1 MPISRPVD
9 KTSHVYL
16 VDASG
21 FIFRAYH
28 ALPPLTRK
36 SDGLPVGAISGF
48 CNMLWKVLEDLKAG
62 DQPTHF
68 ACIFDA
74 GQITFRNEL
83 YDQYKAQRPD
93 PPEDLIPQFPLVR
106 RAAIAFGQPALEMK
120 GFEADDLIATYSRA
134 AAAKG
139 ARVSIV
145 SADKDLM
152 QLVNDQICL
161 FDTVKE
167 RKICAPE
174 VFEKF
179 GVSPDKVIDVQ
190 ALCGDSVDNVPGV
203 PGIGIKTAALLIQE
217 YGDLEALLAR
227 AGEIKQPKRRESL
240 IAHAADARISKVLV
254 TLRDDVP
261 LEVPL
266 EDLGVSDP
274 DPGPLLAFLEEME
287 FRTLF
292 KRVSETLGGTPTVAP
307 PPANGAAPA
316 LRSSSAGGQALAKAV
331 AAEKPG
337 AKPVATAAANGVPG
351 ECFEPVPPEN
361 PPFNLDGYETVIDA
375 KRLAEWVSEARDQGY
390 VAVDTETDG
399 LNPVSAKLVGVSLA
413 LAPNKAC
420 YIPLGHGAKADLL
433 SGDKPKQIE
442 LAVAMEML
450 KPLLEDPAVLKIGQN
465 IKYDISVF
473 CGHDIRVAPIDDT
486 MLLSFVLSAGA
497 NNHGM
502 DELSEL
508 HLGHT
513 PIPIKELIGS
523 GKSQLTFDQTPID
536 KATRYSAEDADV
548 TLRLW
553 QRLKPRVAREGV
565 STVYE
570 TQDRQLI
577 PVVADMERAGVL
589 VDRERLS
596 QLSGEFAQ
604 RMGAL
609 EAEAQELAGQP
620 FNLGSPKQIGDIL
633 FGKMGLGADIGVK
646 KTKTGAWATG
656 ADTLEDLA
664 AYGHQL
670 PKVLLDWRMLS
681 KLRSTYTETLKD
693 AIDPRTGRVHTSYS
707 LAGAQTGRLAST
719 DPNLQNIPI
728 RTEEGRKIREAF
740 IAAPGH
746 VLVSADYSQIELRL
760 LAHVADIPSLR
771 QAFHDG
777 VDIHAMTASEMFNTP
792 IKGMDPMVRR
802 QAKAINFGIIYG
814 ISGFGLARQLSIP
827 REEAAAYIKKYFQ
840 KFPGIQDYMEEHRAF
855 AREHGYVSTIFG
867 RKVWLP
873 QIKSPNG
880 AERSFGERQAINA
893 PLQGSAADIIK
904 RAMIRMPQA
913 LKAAGLK
920 SKMLLQVHD
929 ELVFEAPEKEAK
941 KLMEI
946 AISTMARAPLPI
958 VQLNVPLVV
967 EAKSAKSWAEAH

>member
-1 MPISRPVD
+1 MPVRRPID
-9 KTSHVYL
+9 ASSHVYL
-16 VDASG
+16 IDASG

-28 ALPPLTRK
+28 ALPQLTRK
-36 SDGLPVGAISGF
+36 SDGLPVGAVSGF

-74 GQITFRNEL
+74 GQQTFRNDL
-83 YDQYKAQRPD
+83 YDAYKAHRPD

-120 GFEADDLIATYSRA
+120 GFEADDLIATYSRQA
-134 AAAKG
+134 AAMG

-152 QLVNDQICL
+152 QLVDDRICML
-161 FDTVKE
+161 DTVKD

-179 GVSPDKVIDVQ
+179 GVTPDKVIDVQ

-217 YGDLEALLAR
+217 YGDLETLLAR

-240 IAHAADARISKVLV
+240 IEHADKARLSKVLV
-254 TLRDDVP
+254 TLKDDVP
-261 LEVPL
+261 VAVPL
-266 EDLGVSDP
+266 EELGVADP
-274 DPGPLLAFLEEME
+274 EPAPLLAFLNEME
-287 FRTLF
+287 FRTLTN
-292 KRVSETLGGTPTVAP
+292 RVAQTLGSEEAAP
-307 PPANGAAPA
+307 P
-316 LRSSSAGGQALAKAV
+316 SSSAGGPALAKAL
-331 AAEKPG
+331 AAERAGG
-337 AKPVATAAANGVPG
+337 ARPTATAAANNVPG
-351 ECFEPVPPEN
+351 ESFESIAPQAA
-361 PPFNLDGYETVIDA
+361 PFDLDAYETVVEPY
-375 KRLAEWVSEARDQGY
+375 RLAVWIEEAKAQGY
-390 VAVDTETDG
+390 VAIDTETDG
-399 LNPVSAKLVGVSLA
+399 LNPVSAKLVGVSMA
-413 LAPNKAC
+413 LAPGKAC
-420 YIPLGHGAKADLL
+420 YIPLGHGAGKTDLL
-433 SGDKPKQIE
+433 SGEKPKQIE
-442 LAVAMEML
+442 TATAMQML
-450 KPLLEDPAVLKIGQN
+450 KPLLEDPSVLKIGQN
-465 IKYDISVF
+465 IKYDISIF
-473 CGHDIRVAPIDDT
+473 CAHDIRVAPIDDT
-486 MLLSFVLSAGA
+486 MLLSFVLEAGQH
-497 NNHGM
+497 NHGM

-508 HLGHT
+508 HLGHK
-513 PIPIKELIGS
+513 PIPIKELIGT
-523 GKSQLTFDQTPID
+523 GKTQITFDQAPLE
-536 KATRYSAEDADV
+536 KATRYAAEDADV

-553 QRLKPRVAREGV
+553 ERLKPRVSREQV
-565 STVYE
+565 ATIYE
-570 TQDRQLI
+570 TQDRPLI

-589 VDRERLS
+589 VDRDKLS
-596 QLSGEFAQ
+596 KLSGEFAQ

-620 FNLGSPKQIGDIL
+620 FNLGSPKQIGEIL
-633 FGKMGLGADIGVK
+633 FDKMGLADVAGAK

-664 AYGHQL
+664 AYGHAL

-681 KLRSTYTETLKD
+681 KLRSTYTETLRD
-693 AIDPRTGRVHTSYS
+693 AIDANTGRVHTSYS

-771 QAFHDG
+771 TAFLEG
-777 VDIHAMTASEMFNTP
+777 IDIHAMTASEMFNVP
-792 IKGMDPMVRR
+792 VKGMDPMIRR
-802 QAKAINFGIIYG
+802 RAKAINFGIIYG

-827 REEAAAYIKKYFQ
+827 REEAGAYIKKYFQ
-840 KFPGIQDYMEEHRAF
+840 KFPGIQDYMEQYRAF
-855 AREHGYVSTIFG
+855 GREHGYVETIFG

-873 QIKSPNG
+873 QIKSPNS

-904 RAMIRMPQA
+904 RAMIRMPMA
-913 LKAAGLK
+913 LNAAGLK
-920 SKMLLQVHD
+920 SRMLLQVHD
-929 ELVFEAPEKEAK
+929 ELVFECPASEAD
-941 KLMEI
+941 KLMKV
-946 AISTMARAPLPI
+946 AVDTMARATLP
-958 VQLNVPLVV
+958 VLELNVPLVV
-967 EAKSAKSWAEAH
+967 EAHAGKTWAEAH

>member
-1 MPISRPVD
+1 MPVKRPID
-9 KTSHVYL
+9 KNSHVYL

-21 FIFRAYH
+21 FIFRAFH

-36 SDGLPVGAISGF
+36 TDGLPVGAVSGF
-48 CNMLWKVLEDLKAG
+48 CNMLWKLLEDLKAG
-62 DQPTHF
+62 EQPTHF

-74 GQITFRNEL
+74 AKETFRNEI
-83 YDQYKAQRPD
+83 YGEYKANRPP

-106 RAAIAFGQPALEMK
+106 EAAIAFGQPALELN
-120 GFEADDLIATYSRA
+120 GFEADDLIATYSRQA
-134 AAAKG
+134 EAKG

-152 QLVNDQICL
+152 QLVTDQICL
-161 FDTVKE
+161 MDTVKD

-179 GVSPDKVIDVQ
+179 GVFPDKVIDVQ

-203 PGIGIKTAALLIQE
+203 PGIGVKTAAQLITE
-217 YGDLEALLAR
+217 YGDLETLLAR
-227 AGEIKQPKRRESL
+227 AGEIKQPKRRETL
-240 IAHAADARISKVLV
+240 LTNADAARISKVLV
-254 TLRDDVP
+254 TLRTDAPVP
-261 LEVPL
+261 VAL
-266 EDLGVSDP
+266 EDIGVCDP
-274 DPGPLLAFLEEME
+274 DPGPLLAFLEKME
-287 FRTLF
+287 FRTLT
-292 KRVSETLGGTPTVAP
+292 KRVTETLGGTPSAP
-307 PPANGAAPA
+307 
-316 LRSSSAGGQALAKAV
+316 SSSAGGPALANAL
-331 AAEKPG
+331 
-337 AKPVATAAANGVPG
+337 AAAKSGGAAPAPKANGGVAGSESSTPL
-351 ECFEPVPPEN
+351 PPEDV
-361 PPFNLDGYETVIDA
+361 PFNLDAYETITEPA
-375 KRLAEWVSEARDQGY
+375 QLAGWIEAGFNQGY
-390 VAVDTETDG
+390 IAVDTETDG
-399 LNPVSAKLVGVSLA
+399 LNPMSAALVGVSLA
-413 LAPNKAC
+413 LAPGRAC
-420 YIPLGHGAKADLL
+420 YIPLGHGAGKTDLL
-433 SGDKPKQIE
+433 SGERPKQIE
-442 LAVAMEML
+442 TATALEML
-450 KPLLEDPAVLKIGQN
+450 KPLLEDRSVLKIGQN
-465 IKYDISVF
+465 IKYDISMF
-473 CGHDIRVAPIDDT
+473 CAHGLDVAPIDDT
-486 MLLSFVLSAGA
+486 MLISFVLSAGA

-508 HLGHT
+508 HLNHK
-513 PIPIKELIGS
+513 PIAFKDVAGS
-523 GKSQLTFDQTPID
+523 GKSQLTFDQVPLD
-536 KATRYSAEDADV
+536 QATRYSAEDADV

-553 QRLKPRVAREGV
+553 QRLKPRLSREGV
-565 STVYE
+565 LSVYE
-570 TQDRQLI
+570 TQDRPLI
-577 PVVADMERAGVL
+577 RVVADMERAGVL
-589 VDRERLS
+589 VDRDRLS

-604 RMGAL
+604 RMAGL
-609 EAEAQELAGQP
+609 EDEAYKLAGQK

-633 FGKMGLGADIGVK
+633 FGQMGLADVAGAK

-664 AYGHQL
+664 AYGHEL

-681 KLRSTYTETLKD
+681 KLRSTYTETLRE
-693 AIDPRTGRVHTSYS
+693 AIDKNTGRVHTSYS

-740 IAAPGH
+740 IAAPGN

-760 LAHVADIPSLR
+760 LAHVAEIPSLR
-771 QAFHDG
+771 NAFQEG
-777 VDIHAMTASEMFNTP
+777 IDIHAMTASEMFNVP
-792 IKGMDPMVRR
+792 VKGMDPMIRR

-855 AREHGYVSTIFG
+855 ARQHGYVSTIFG

-873 QIKSPNG
+873 QIKASNP

-904 RAMIRMPQA
+904 RAMIRMPAA

-941 KLMEI
+941 KLMDV
-946 AISTMARAPLPI
+946 AKDVMGKATLPHLT
-958 VQLNVPLVV
+958 LNVPLVV
-967 EAKSAKSWAEAH
+967 EASQGKSWAEAH

>member
-1 MPISRPVD
+1 MPVRRPID
-9 KTSHVYL
+9 ASSHVYL
-16 VDASG
+16 IDASG

-28 ALPPLTRK
+28 ALPQLTRK
-36 SDGLPVGAISGF
+36 SDGLPVGAVSGF

-74 GQITFRNEL
+74 GQQTFRNDL
-83 YDQYKAQRPD
+83 YDAYKAHRPD

-120 GFEADDLIATYSRA
+120 GFEADDLIATYSRQA
-134 AAAKG
+134 AAMG

-152 QLVNDQICL
+152 QLVDDRICML
-161 FDTVKE
+161 DTVKD

-179 GVSPDKVIDVQ
+179 GVTPDKVIDVQ

-217 YGDLEALLAR
+217 YGDLETLLAR

-240 IAHAADARISKVLV
+240 IEHADKARLSKVLV
-254 TLRDDVP
+254 TLKDDVP
-261 LEVPL
+261 VAVPL
-266 EDLGVSDP
+266 EELGVADP
-274 DPGPLLAFLEEME
+274 EPAPLLAFLNEME
-287 FRTLF
+287 FRTLTN
-292 KRVSETLGGTPTVAP
+292 RVAQTLGSEEAAP
-307 PPANGAAPA
+307 P
-316 LRSSSAGGQALAKAV
+316 SSSAGGPALAKAL
-331 AAEKPG
+331 AAERAG
-337 AKPVATAAANGVPG
+337 AARPTATAAANNVPG
-351 ECFEPVPPEN
+351 ESFESIAPQAA
-361 PPFNLDGYETVIDA
+361 PFDLDAYETVVEPY
-375 KRLAEWVSEARDQGY
+375 RLAVWIEEAKAQGY
-390 VAVDTETDG
+390 VAIDTETDG
-399 LNPVSAKLVGVSLA
+399 LNPVSAKLVGVSMA
-413 LAPNKAC
+413 LAPGKAC
-420 YIPLGHGAKADLL
+420 YIPLGHGAGKTDLL
-433 SGDKPKQIE
+433 SGKKPKQIE
-442 LAVAMEML
+442 TATAMQML
-450 KPLLEDPAVLKIGQN
+450 KPLLEDPSVLKIGQN
-465 IKYDISVF
+465 IKYDISIF
-473 CGHDIRVAPIDDT
+473 CAHDIRVAPIDDT
-486 MLLSFVLSAGA
+486 MLLSFVLEAGQH
-497 NNHGM
+497 NHGM

-508 HLGHT
+508 HLGHK
-513 PIPIKELIGS
+513 PIPIKELIGT
-523 GKSQLTFDQTPID
+523 GKTQITFDQAPLE
-536 KATRYSAEDADV
+536 KATRYAAEDADV

-553 QRLKPRVAREGV
+553 ERLKPRVSREQV
-565 STVYE
+565 ATIYE
-570 TQDRQLI
+570 TQDRPLI

-589 VDRERLS
+589 VDRDKLS
-596 QLSGEFAQ
+596 KLSGEFAQ

-620 FNLGSPKQIGDIL
+620 FNLGSPKQIGEIL
-633 FGKMGLGADIGVK
+633 FDKMGLADVAGAK

-664 AYGHQL
+664 AYGHAL

-681 KLRSTYTETLKD
+681 KLRSTYTETLRD
-693 AIDPRTGRVHTSYS
+693 AIDANTGRVHTSYS

-771 QAFHDG
+771 TAFLEG
-777 VDIHAMTASEMFNTP
+777 IDIHAMTASEMFNVP
-792 IKGMDPMVRR
+792 VKGMDPMIRR
-802 QAKAINFGIIYG
+802 RAKAINFGIIYG

-827 REEAAAYIKKYFQ
+827 REEAGAYIKKYFQ
-840 KFPGIQDYMEEHRAF
+840 KFPGIQDYMEQYRAF
-855 AREHGYVSTIFG
+855 GREHGYVETIFG

-873 QIKSPNG
+873 QIKSPNS

-904 RAMIRMPQA
+904 RAMIRMPMA
-913 LKAAGLK
+913 LNAAGLK

-929 ELVFEAPEKEAK
+929 ELVFECPASEAD
-941 KLMEI
+941 KLMKV
-946 AISTMARAPLPI
+946 AVDTMARATLP
-958 VQLNVPLVV
+958 VLELNVPLVV
-967 EAKSAKSWAEAH
+967 EAHAGKTWAEAH

>member
-1 MPISRPVD
+1 MPVRRPID
-9 KTSHVYL
+9 SSSHLYL

-21 FIFRAYH
+21 FIFRAFH

-36 SDGLPVGAISGF
+36 SDGLPVGAVSGF

-74 GQITFRNEL
+74 GAITFRNEL
-83 YDQYKAQRPD
+83 YDQYKAHRPE

-106 RAAIAFGQPALEMK
+106 EATIAFGQPALEMQ
-120 GFEADDLIATYSRA
+120 GFEADDLIATYSRQ

-152 QLVNDQICL
+152 QLIDDRICML
-161 FDTVKE
+161 DTVKD

-179 GVSPDKVIDVQ
+179 GVTPDKVIDVQ

-217 YGDLEALLAR
+217 YGDLETLLKR

-240 IAHAADARISKVLV
+240 IEHADKARISKVLV
-254 TLRDDVP
+254 TLKDDVP
-261 LEVPL
+261 IATPL
-266 EDLGVSDP
+266 EELGVADINP
-274 DPGPLLAFLEEME
+274 TPLIAFLEKME
-287 FRTLF
+287 FRTLT
-292 KRVSETLGGTPTVAP
+292 KRVAETLGAP
-307 PPANGAAPA
+307 VPESAKAGG
-316 LRSSSAGGQALAKAV
+316 SSAGGQALANAV
-331 AAEKPG
+331 AKEKPG
-337 AKPVATAAANGVPG
+337 ASKPVAVGNLG
-351 ECFEPVPPEN
+351 ESTDPVAPETL
-361 PPFNLDGYETVIDA
+361 PFNLDAYETVTDVQQLMTWI
-375 KRLAEWVSEARDQGY
+375 VHAREQGY

-413 LAPNKAC
+413 LAPGKAC
-420 YIPLGHGAKADLL
+420 YIPLAHGAGKTDLL

-442 LAVAMEML
+442 LGVAMELL
-450 KPLLEDPAVLKIGQN
+450 KPLLEDPSVLKIGQN

-508 HLGHT
+508 HLGHK

-523 GKSQLTFDQTPID
+523 GKTQITFDQAPLD
-536 KATRYSAEDADV
+536 KATRYAAEDADV

-553 QRLKPRVAREGV
+553 QRLKPRISKDGVAAI
-565 STVYE
+565 YE
-570 TQDRQLI
+570 TQDRPLI

-589 VDRERLS
+589 IDRDRLS

-604 RMGAL
+604 RMAGL
-609 EAEAQELAGQP
+609 EDEAHKLVGRP

-633 FGKMGLGADIGVK
+633 FGEMGLADVAGAK

-656 ADTLEDLA
+656 ADALEDLA
-664 AYGHQL
+664 AYGHAL
-670 PKVLLDWRMLS
+670 PRVLLDWRMLS
-681 KLRSTYTETLKD
+681 KLRSTYTETLKE
-693 AIDPRTGRVHTSYS
+693 AIDARTGRVHTSYS

-740 IAAPGH
+740 IAAPGN
-746 VLVSADYSQIELRL
+746 VIVSADYSQIELRL

-771 QAFHDG
+771 QAFLDG
-777 VDIHAMTASEMFNTP
+777 IDIHAMTASEMFGVAV
-792 IKGMDPMVRR
+792 KGMDPMVRR
-802 QAKAINFGIIYG
+802 RAKAINFGIIYG

-904 RAMIRMPQA
+904 RAMIRMPKA
-913 LKAAGLK
+913 LKDAGLK
-920 SKMLLQVHD
+920 AKMLLQVHD
-929 ELVFEAPEKEAK
+929 ELVFEAPKTEAK
-941 KLMEI
+941 KLMEV
-946 AISTMARAPLPI
+946 AAATMSKATLP
-958 VQLNVPLVV
+958 VLELKVPLVV
-967 EAKSAKSWAEAH
+967 EAHAAQSWAEAH

>member
-1 MPISRPVD
+1 MPVQRPVD
-9 KTSHVYL
+9 ATSHVYL
-16 VDASG
+16 IDASG

-28 ALPPLTRK
+28 ALPQLTRK

-74 GQITFRNEL
+74 GAHTFRNDL

-120 GFEADDLIATYSRA
+120 GFEADDLIATYSRQ

-152 QLVNDQICL
+152 QLVDDRICML
-161 FDTVKE
+161 DTVKD

-179 GVSPDKVIDVQ
+179 GVTPDKVIDVQ

-217 YGDLEALLAR
+217 YGDLETLLAR

-240 IAHAADARISKVLV
+240 IEHAEMARLSKVLV
-254 TLRDDVP
+254 TLKDDVP

-266 EDLGVSDP
+266 EELGVSDP
-274 DPGPLLAFLEEME
+274 DPTALLAFLTEME
-287 FRTLF
+287 FRTLTT
-292 KRVSETLGGTPTVAP
+292 RVAQTLGAE
-307 PPANGAAPA
+307 APA
-316 LRSSSAGGQALAKAV
+316 GARASSSAGGDALAKAV
-331 AAEKPG
+331 AANGG
-337 AKPVATAAANGVPG
+337 AKSPTATPAANGAPG
-351 ECFEPVPPEN
+351 DSFEPLAPEAL
-361 PPFNLDGYETVIDA
+361 PFNLDAYETVTEQDQLVQWIIAA
-375 KRLAEWVSEARDQGY
+375 KEQGF

-399 LNPVSAKLVGVSLA
+399 LDPMSAHLVGVSLA
-413 LAPNKAC
+413 LSPGKAC
-420 YIPLGHGAKADLL
+420 YIPLAHGANKVDLL
-433 SGDKPKQIE
+433 SEERPKQIDMGTAIE
-442 LAVAMEML
+442 LL
-450 KPLLEDPAVLKIGQN
+450 KPLLEDPSVLKIGQN
-465 IKYDISVF
+465 IKYDISIF
-473 CGHDIRVAPIDDT
+473 RGHGIDVAPIDDT
-486 MLLSFVLSAGA
+486 MLLSFVLEAGQH
-497 NNHGM
+497 NHGM
-502 DELSEL
+502 DELSQL

-513 PIPIKELIGS
+513 PVPIKELIGT
-523 GKSQLTFDQTPID
+523 GKSQITFDQTPID
-536 KATRYSAEDADV
+536 KATRYAAEDADV

-553 QRLKPRVAREGV
+553 QRLKPRLSRESV
-565 STVYE
+565 TTVYE
-570 TQDRQLI
+570 TMDRPLI
-577 PVVADMERAGVL
+577 RVVADMERAGIL
-589 VDRERLS
+589 VDRDRLS

-604 RMGAL
+604 RMASL
-609 EAEAQELAGQP
+609 EDEAHKLAGRK
-620 FNLGSPKQIGDIL
+620 FNLGSPKQLGEIL
-633 FGKMGLGADIGVK
+633 FDEMGLADVVGAK
-646 KTKTGAWATG
+646 RTKTGAWATG
-656 ADTLEDLA
+656 ADALEDLA
-664 AYGHQL
+664 AYGHEL

-681 KLRSTYTETLKD
+681 KLRSTYTETLSEAVNKD
-693 AIDPRTGRVHTSYS
+693 TGRVHTSYS
-707 LAGAQTGRLAST
+707 LAGAQTGRMAST

-740 IAAPGH
+740 IAAPGN

-771 QAFHDG
+771 QAFQDG
-777 VDIHAMTASEMFNTP
+777 VDIHAMTASEMFNVP
-792 IKGMDPMVRR
+792 VKGMDPMIRR
-802 QAKAINFGIIYG
+802 NAKAINFGIIYG
-814 ISGFGLARQLSIP
+814 ISAFGLARQLSIP
-827 REEAAAYIKKYFQ
+827 REEAGAYIKKYFQ
-840 KFPGIQDYMEEHRAF
+840 KFPGIQDYMEQYRAYG
-855 AREHGYVSTIFG
+855 REHGYVETIFG

-904 RAMIRMPQA
+904 RAMIRMPAA
-913 LKAAGLK
+913 LAAAGLK
-920 SKMLLQVHD
+920 AKMLLQVHD
-929 ELVFEAPEKEAK
+929 ELVFEAPETEAK
-941 KLMEI
+941 KVAEVAAKVMS
-946 AISTMARAPLPI
+946 AAPHP
-958 VQLNVPLVV
+958 VVEMKVPLVV
-967 EAKSAKSWAEAH
+967 EAKAAKSWAEAH

>member
-1 MPISRPVD
+1 MPVHRPID
-9 KTSHVYL
+9 ASSHVYL
-16 VDASG
+16 IDASG

-28 ALPPLTRK
+28 ALPQLTRK
-36 SDGLPVGAISGF
+36 SDGLPVGAIAGF

-62 DQPTHF
+62 EQPTHF

-74 GQITFRNEL
+74 GAITFRNEL
-83 YDQYKAQRPD
+83 YDQYKAHRPD

-120 GFEADDLIATYSRA
+120 GFEADDLIATYSRQ

-152 QLVNDQICL
+152 QLIDDRICML
-161 FDTVKE
+161 DTVKD

-174 VFEKF
+174 VMEKF
-179 GVSPDKVIDVQ
+179 GVTPDKVIDVQ

-203 PGIGIKTAALLIQE
+203 PGIGVKTAALLINE
-217 YGDLEALLAR
+217 YGDLETLLAR

-240 IAHAADARISKVLV
+240 IEHADKARISKVLV
-254 TLRDDVP
+254 TLKDDVP
-261 LEVPL
+261 VEVPL
-266 EDLGVSDP
+266 EELGVSDP
-274 DPGPLLAFLEEME
+274 DPGPLLAFLTEME
-287 FRTLF
+287 FRTLTT
-292 KRVSETLGGTPTVAP
+292 RVAQTMGSE
-307 PPANGAAPA
+307 APA
-316 LRSSSAGGQALAKAV
+316 PRSSSAGGQALANAV
-331 AAEKPG
+331 ASERASG
-337 AKPVATAAANGVPG
+337 AKPTATAAANGTPG
-351 ECFEPVPPEN
+351 ESFEPLAAEAK
-361 PPFNLDGYETVIDA
+361 PFDLDAYETVTDTEQLMTWIA
-375 KRLAEWVSEARDQGY
+375 AARKQGF

-399 LNPVSAKLVGVSLA
+399 LNPMTAKLAGVSMA
-413 LAPNKAC
+413 LAPGKAC
-420 YIPLGHGAKADLL
+420 YIPLGHGAGKTDLL
-433 SGDKPKQIE
+433 SGEKPKQIE
-442 LAVAMEML
+442 MATAIELL

-465 IKYDISVF
+465 IKYDMSIF
-473 CGHDIRVAPIDDT
+473 CAFDIRVGPIDDT
-486 MLLSFVLSAGA
+486 MLLSFVLEAGQH
-497 NNHGM
+497 NHGM

-523 GKSQLTFDQTPID
+523 GKTQITFDQAPLD
-536 KATRYSAEDADV
+536 KATRYAAEDADV

-553 QRLKPRVAREGV
+553 ERLKPRLPREGV
-565 STVYE
+565 TAVYE
-570 TQDRQLI
+570 TMDRPLI

-589 VDRERLS
+589 VDREKLS
-596 QLSGEFAQ
+596 KLSGEFAQ

-620 FNLGSPKQIGDIL
+620 FNLGSPKQIGEIL
-633 FGKMGLGADIGVK
+633 FDKMGLAEAAGAK

-664 AYGHQL
+664 AYGHEL

-681 KLRSTYTETLKD
+681 KLRSTYTETLRD
-693 AIDPRTGRVHTSYS
+693 AIDPATGRVHTSYS

-740 IAAPGH
+740 IADKGN

-771 QAFHDG
+771 TAFQEG
-777 VDIHAMTASEMFNTP
+777 IDIHAMTASEMFGVSV
-792 IKGMDPMVRR
+792 KGMDPMIRR
-802 QAKAINFGIIYG
+802 RAKAINFGIIYG

-840 KFPGIQDYMEEHRAF
+840 KFPGIQDYMEQHRAF
-855 AREHGYVSTIFG
+855 GREHGYVETIFG

-904 RAMIRMPQA
+904 RAMIRMPGA

-920 SKMLLQVHD
+920 AKMLLQVHD
-929 ELVFEAPEKEAK
+929 ELVFECPEKEAD
-941 KLMEI
+941 KLMKV
-946 AISTMARAPLPI
+946 AADTMSRATLP
-958 VQLNVPLVV
+958 VLELNVPLVV
-967 EAKSAKSWAEAH
+967 EAKAAKSWAEAH

>member
-1 MPISRPVD
+1 MPVRRPVD
-9 KTSHVYL
+9 KSSHLYL
-16 VDASG
+16 IDASG
-21 FIFRAYH
+21 FIFRAFH

-36 SDGLPVGAISGF
+36 TDGLPVGAVSGF

-74 GQITFRNEL
+74 GAITFRNEL
-83 YDQYKAQRPD
+83 YDQYKAQRPE

-106 RAAIAFGQPALEMK
+106 RAALAFGQPALELK
-120 GFEADDLIATYSRA
+120 GFEADDLIATYSRQ

-152 QLVNDQICL
+152 QLVNDQICML
-161 FDTVKE
+161 DTVKD

-179 GVSPDKVIDVQ
+179 GVTPDKVIDVQ

-203 PGIGIKTAALLIQE
+203 PGIGVKTAALLIQE
-217 YGDLEALLAR
+217 YGDLETLLAR

-240 IAHAADARISKVLV
+240 IEHADKARISKVLV

-261 LEVPL
+261 VETALE
-266 EDLGVSDP
+266 ELGVSDP

-287 FRTLF
+287 FRTLT
-292 KRVSETLGGTPTVAP
+292 KRVTETLGGTPTVAP
-307 PPANGAAPA
+307 AGNGSAAPA
-316 LRSSSAGGQALAKAV
+316 TAKPAAKPTAGGSSNGGGI
-331 AAEKPG
+331 AESST
-337 AKPVATAAANGVPG
+337 PVA
-351 ECFEPVPPEN
+351 PETV
-361 PPFNLDGYETVIDA
+361 PFNLDGYETVTEPG
-375 KRLAEWVSEARDQGY
+375 RLAQWIEDARAQGFI
-390 VAVDTETDG
+390 AVDTETDG
-399 LNPVSAKLVGVSLA
+399 LNPVSAALVGISLA
-413 LAPNKAC
+413 LAPGKAC

-433 SGDKPKQIE
+433 SGDRPKQID
-442 LAVAMEML
+442 LATAIEML

-473 CGHDIRVAPIDDT
+473 CGHNIRVAPIDDT
-486 MLLSFVLSAGA
+486 MLLSFVLEAGQH
-497 NNHGM
+497 NHGM

-508 HLGHT
+508 HLGHK
-513 PIPIKELIGS
+513 PIAFKEVAGT
-523 GKSQLTFDQTPID
+523 GKSQMTFDQVPLD
-536 KATRYSAEDADV
+536 QATRYAAEDADV

-553 QRLKPRVAREGV
+553 QRLKPRLSKAGVA
-565 STVYE
+565 TVYE
-570 TQDRQLI
+570 TQDRALI

-589 VDRERLS
+589 VDRDRLS

-604 RMGAL
+604 RMAGL
-609 EAEAQELAGQP
+609 EDEAHKLAGHP

-633 FGKMGLGADIGVK
+633 FGEMGLADVAGAK

-693 AIDPRTGRVHTSYS
+693 AVDANTGRVHTSYS

-740 IAAPGH
+740 IAAPGN

-760 LAHVADIPSLR
+760 LAHVADIPTLR
-771 QAFHDG
+771 NAFLEG
-777 VDIHAMTASEMFNTP
+777 IDIHAMTASEMFNVP
-792 IKGMDPMVRR
+792 VKGMDPMVRR
-802 QAKAINFGIIYG
+802 KAKAINFGIIYG

-827 REEAAAYIKKYFQ
+827 REEAAQYIKNYFL
-840 KFPGIQDYMEEHRAF
+840 KFPGIRDYMETYRAF

-873 QIKSPNG
+873 QIKAANP

-904 RAMIRMPQA
+904 RAMIRVPGA

-920 SKMLLQVHD
+920 AKMLLQVHD
-929 ELVFEAPEKEAK
+929 ELVFEAPKAEAK
-941 KLMEI
+941 KLIEI
-946 AISTMARAPLPI
+946 VKDVMGKATAPN
-958 VQLNVPLVV
+958 VHLNVPLVV
-967 EAKSAKSWAEAH
+967 EASQGKSWAEAH

>member
-1 MPISRPVD
+1 MPVQRPVD
-9 KTSHVYL
+9 ASSHVYL
-16 VDASG
+16 IDASG

-28 ALPPLTRK
+28 ALPQLTRK
-36 SDGLPVGAISGF
+36 TDGLPVGAVSGF

-74 GQITFRNEL
+74 GAITFRNDL
-83 YDQYKAQRPD
+83 YDQYKAHRPD

-120 GFEADDLIATYSRA
+120 GFEADDLIATYSRQ

-152 QLVNDQICL
+152 QLVDDRICML
-161 FDTVKE
+161 DTVKD

-179 GVSPDKVIDVQ
+179 GVTPDKVIDVQ

-217 YGDLEALLAR
+217 YGDLETLLAR

-240 IAHAADARISKVLV
+240 IEHADKARLSKVLV
-254 TLRDDVP
+254 TLKDDVP
-261 LEVPL
+261 VTVQLE
-266 EDLGVSDP
+266 ELGVSDP
-274 DPGPLLAFLEEME
+274 EPTALLAFLQEME
-287 FRTLF
+287 FKTLTT
-292 KRVSETLGGTPTVAP
+292 RVSQTLGVEGAP
-307 PPANGAAPA
+307 PI
-316 LRSSSAGGQALAKAV
+316 SSSAGGQALSKAL
-331 AAEKPG
+331 AANGG
-337 AKPVATAAANGVPG
+337 AAVRQAPTEAANGVMG
-351 ECFEPVPPEN
+351 ESFEPQPIEAH
-361 PPFNLDGYETVIDA
+361 PFNVDAYECVTDIERLMWWIVTA
-375 KRLAEWVSEARDQGY
+375 KEQGFF
-390 VAVDTETDG
+390 AVDTETDG
-399 LNPVSAKLVGVSLA
+399 LDPMTAKLAGVSMA
-413 LAPNKAC
+413 LAPGKAC
-420 YIPLGHGAKADLL
+420 YIPLGHGANKTDLL

-442 LAVAMEML
+442 MSTALEML
-450 KPLLEDPAVLKIGQN
+450 KPLLEDKAVLKIGQN
-465 IKYDISVF
+465 IKYDMSIFRGLGIEV
-473 CGHDIRVAPIDDT
+473 GPIDDT
-486 MLLSFVLSAGA
+486 MLLSFVLEAGQH
-497 NNHGM
+497 NHGM

-508 HLGHT
+508 HLGHK
-513 PIPIKELIGS
+513 PIPIKELIGT
-523 GKSQLTFDQTPID
+523 GKSQITFDQTPID
-536 KATRYSAEDADV
+536 KATRYAAEDADV
-548 TLRLW
+548 TFRLW
-553 QRLKPRVAREGV
+553 ERLKPRLPREGV
-565 STVYE
+565 ATVYE
-570 TQDRQLI
+570 TMDRPLI
-577 PVVADMERAGVL
+577 PVVSDMERAGIL
-589 VDRERLS
+589 VDRDRLS
-596 QLSGEFAQ
+596 KLSGEFAQ

-620 FNLGSPKQIGDIL
+620 FNLGSPKQIAA
-633 FGKMGLGADIGVK
+633 MGHA
-646 KTKTGAWATG
+646 
-656 ADTLEDLA
+656 
-664 AYGHQL
+664 L
-670 PKVLLDWRMLS
+670 PKVMLDWRMLS
-681 KLRSTYTETLKD
+681 KLRSTYTETLRD
-693 AIDPRTGRVHTSYS
+693 AVDPNTGRVHTSYS

-740 IAAPGH
+740 IAAPGN
-746 VLVSADYSQIELRL
+746 VLLSADYSQIELRL

-777 VDIHAMTASEMFNTP
+777 IDIHAMTASEMFGVP
-792 IKGMDPMVRR
+792 VKGMDPMIRR
-802 QAKAINFGIIYG
+802 RAKAINFGIIYG

-827 REEAAAYIKKYFQ
+827 REEAGAYIKKYFQ
-840 KFPGIQDYMEEHRAF
+840 KFPGIQDYMEQYRAYG
-855 AREHGYVSTIFG
+855 REHGYVETIFG

-904 RAMIRMPQA
+904 RAMIRMPKA
-913 LKAAGLK
+913 LQDAGLK
-920 SKMLLQVHD
+920 AKMLLQVHD
-929 ELVFEAPEKEAK
+929 ELVFECPEKEAK
-941 KLMEI
+941 KLAEV
-946 AISTMARAPLPI
+946 ASKTMSSAPHPV